1 MAVIAFYETS
11 PVDRFQLSEALRN
24 TDHYWTYESDTIN
37 ETNINPNAEVISV
50 FMGSKIT
57 KEIMDKMPR
66 LRLIAVRASDYDHI
80 DLDHAYD
87 RNISITVVPSYGE
100 SAVAEHA
107 FALILSLVRKLDSIF
122 KQVKGGSF
130 SLAASTGTD
139 LKGKTIGIIGTGK
152 IGSATA
158 KIARGFG
165 MHVLAHDPRPNT
177 DLANHHGV
185 HYTDFDTLLQKSDI
199 VSLHTNLTPETF
211 HLINKGSVERMKRG
225 VILINT
231 ARGGLVEN
239 RALIDGLR
247 SGHIS
252 AAGLDTFEGEDFV
265 HTESIM
271 QNLIQKAASP
281 ESYLHI
287 AEVSALRQ
295 MKNVIIT
302 PHTAFNTA
310 NSIKHINEV
319 TTKNIIDFW
328 YGLSPNRVDKPSS
341 SGKLVI
347 VRHGQSEWNALGKW
361 TGTTDVH
368 LTPAGIKES
377 AKIGRLCKDII
388 FDYAYISQQVRT
400 KETIEA
406 FMNGAQQ
413 LNLRM
418 ESSGALNERDYGIY
432 TGMRKNDIKKIIG
445 EEAYTE
451 LRRSWDG
458 PVEGG
463 ESLKDVY
470 ERTIPFYLRI
480 ILPRL
485 RHGQNIVV
493 VAHGNSIRSLIK
505 YIEDISDSEIGEM
518 EMIQGCALVY
528 EVDNEGRS
536 KSKEVYKIEE
546 PAGKTEQD
554 GEVH

>member
-11 PVDRFQLSEALRN
+11 PADRFQLSESLRN
-24 TDHYWTYESDTIN
+24 TDHYWTYSSGPIDSS
-37 ETNINPNAEVISV
+37 NINPNAEVISV
-50 FMGSKIT
+50 FMGSKVT
-57 KEIMDKMPR
+57 KEIMDQMPR
-66 LRLIAVRASDYDHI
+66 LRLIAVRASDFHHI
-80 DLDHAYD
+80 DLDYASD
-87 RNISITVVPSYGE
+87 RNISITIVPHYGA
-100 SAVAEHA
+100 SAVSEHT
-107 FALILSLVRKLDSIF
+107 FALLLSLVRKLDSIF
-122 KQVKGGSF
+122 RQVRTGGF
-130 SLAASTGTD
+130 SLASSTGVD
-139 LKGKTIGIIGTGK
+139 LYGKTMGIIGTGR

-165 MHVLAHDPRPNT
+165 MNVLATDPKPNQELIHKHDVEYT
-177 DLANHHGV
+177 DL
-185 HYTDFDTLLQKSDI
+185 DDLLQRSDI
-199 VSLHTNLTPETF
+199 ISLHTHLSPETF
-211 HLINKGSVERMKRG
+211 HLINKGTVERMKPG
-225 VILINT
+225 MIIINT
-231 ARGGLVEN
+231 ARAGLIEN
-239 RALIDGLR
+239 RALIEGLR
-247 SGHIS
+247 SGQI
-252 AAGLDTFEGEDFV
+252 AGAGLDTFEGEEFV
-265 HTESIM
+265 STESIM
-271 QNLIQKAASP
+271 ENLIQKAASP

-295 MKNVIIT
+295 MSNVIIT
-302 PHTAFNTA
+302 PHTAFNTVD
-310 NSIKHINEV
+310 SVKSINE
-319 TTKNIIDFW
+319 TTAKNIIDFW
-328 YGLSPNRVDKPSS
+328 YGLSPNRVKRPSS

-377 AKIGRLCKDII
+377 AEIGKLVQDIV

-406 FMNGAQQ
+406 FMNGTRQ

-418 ESSGALNERDYGIY
+418 EQSGALNERDYGIY

-445 EEAYTE
+445 SDAYND

-536 KSKEVYKIEE
+536 KNKEIYKIEDPE
-546 PAGKTEQD
+546 ENNESD
-554 GEVH
+554 GEVN

>member
-1 MAVIAFYETS
+1 MAVIAFYEAS
-11 PVDRFQLSEALRN
+11 PVDRFQLSDSLRN
-24 TDHYWTYESDTIN
+24 TDHYWTYEPDPIN
-37 ETNINPNAEVISV
+37 LSNINPNAEVISV

-57 KEIMDKMPR
+57 KEIMDQMPR
-66 LRLIAVRASDYDHI
+66 LKLIAVRASDFDHI

-100 SAVAEHA
+100 SAVAEHT
-107 FALILSLVRKLDSIF
+107 FALLLSLVRKLDSIF
-122 KQVKGGSF
+122 KQVKTGSF
-130 SLAASTGTD
+130 SLAATTGGD
-139 LKGKTIGIIGTGK
+139 LRGKTIGIIGTGR
-152 IGSATA
+152 IGAA
-158 KIARGFG
+158 VAQIARGFE
-165 MHVLAHDPRPNT
+165 MNVIAYDPKPNAE
-177 DLANHHGV
+177 LVKNFKV
-185 HYTDFDTLLQKSDI
+185 QYEELDTLLQRSDV

-211 HLINKGSVERMKRG
+211 HLINKGSIERMKRG

-239 RALIDGLR
+239 GALIDGLR
-247 SGHIS
+247 SGRVA
-252 AAGLDTFEGEDFV
+252 AAGLDTFEGEEFV

-271 QNLIQKAASP
+271 QNLIQKSASP

-302 PHTAFNTA
+302 PHTAFNTVS
-310 NSIKHINEV
+310 SIKHINKV
-319 TTKNIIDFW
+319 TAENIIDYW

-368 LTPAGIKES
+368 LTPAGIQES
-377 AKIGRLCKDII
+377 ADIGKSVRDII

-406 FMNGAQQ
+406 FVNGAQQ
-413 LNLRM
+413 LSLRM
-418 ESSGALNERDYGIY
+418 EPSGALNERDYGIY

-445 EEAYTE
+445 DEAYNE

-485 RHGQNIVV
+485 RHGQNIVI

-528 EVDNEGRS
+528 EVDSEGRS
-536 KSKEVYKIEE
+536 KSKEIFKIEE
-546 PAGKTEQD
+546 TSGQPESD